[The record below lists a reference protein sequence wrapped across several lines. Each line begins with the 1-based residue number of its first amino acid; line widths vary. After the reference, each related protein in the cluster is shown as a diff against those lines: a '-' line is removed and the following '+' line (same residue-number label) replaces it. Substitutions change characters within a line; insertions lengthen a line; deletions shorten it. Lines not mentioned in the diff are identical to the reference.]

1 MKVPLALGGGAVVGV
16 LLAVASVT
24 GDSDP
29 ASGADEGTPGP
40 HHAFFFTQP
49 GSSLPVTWS
58 SCHPVTYVVN
68 PAHAPAGW
76 VDLVASAVDEV
87 AEATGLDFAYL
98 GTTSD
103 RAFNRSVRS
112 PTDFEPVLI
121 GWAMPQEISDLE
133 GTVAGVAGPDS
144 ITVDGH
150 TTYVTGK
157 VILDAESYAR
167 LEADGDEGGARA
179 ILMHELGHV
188 MGLAHVDDAGELMHE
203 DNIGRET
210 FGPGDLQGLAVLGAG
225 RCVQF

>member
-1 MKVPLALGGGAVVGV
+1 MKVPLALGGGAVAGV
-16 LLAVASVT
+16 LLAVAST
-24 GDSDP
+24 GGSDT

-40 HHAFFFTQP
+40 HHSYFFTQP
-49 GSSLPVTWS
+49 SSNLPVTWS
-58 SCHPVTYVVN
+58 PCRPVTYVVN

-76 VDLVASAVDEV
+76 VDLVAGAVAEV
-87 AEATGLDFAYL
+87 AAATGLQLSYL

-121 GWAMPQEISDLE
+121 GWATPQEISDLE

-144 ITVDGH
+144 LTVDGH

-188 MGLAHVDDAGELMHE
+188 MGLGHVDDAGELMHE
-203 DNIGRET
+203 ENIGRET

-225 RCVQF
+225 RCVEF